1 MVGTNNQSNA
11 RPMPGG
17 GGLGMG
23 WLGIN
28 KAIKLKVILSPDIRL
43 RKFSLNLQK
52 TNKVLTK
59 MIESNL
65 LHKLHLSEPNLSISK
80 NCQDVS
86 FPCS

>member
-43 RKFSLNLQK
+43 RKFSLNLHCK
-52 TNKVLTK
+52 FKNPTK
-59 MIESNL
+59 
-65 LHKLHLSEPNLSISK
+65 
-80 NCQDVS
+80 
-86 FPCS
+86 F